1 MSFPGQDS
9 QTLIAPVTAAVT
21 VAKVVKIR
29 QEALPATL
37 FATGLA
43 GIEKAVVN
51 ISQDAGATLTPAF
64 QDGTA
69 VELTA
74 TNNTIAINS
83 PMTIGVT
90 KGGTAVAAGVFLNT
104 GPRA

>member
-1 MSFPGQDS
+1 MAFPGQDS
-9 QTLIAPVTAAVT
+9 QVIIAPVTAVVT
-21 VAKVVKIR
+21 VAKIVKIR

-43 GIEKAVVN
+43 GVEKAVVN
-51 ISQDAGATLTPAF
+51 ISPDGGDSLTPAA
-64 QDGTA
+64 QSGTA

-83 PMTIGVT
+83 PMTIGIT
-90 KGGTAVAAGVFLNT
+90 KTATAGAAGVFLNT

>member
-1 MSFPGQDS
+1 MASPDSFS
-9 QTLIAPVTAAVT
+9 QTLIPAAT
-21 VAKVVKIR
+21 DAETTQKVAKIR

-43 GIEKAVVN
+43 GVEVATVF
-51 ISQDAGATLTPAF
+51 ISPDGGGTFEAMF
-64 QDGTA
+64 QGGTA

-74 TNNTIAINS
+74 TNNIISINS

-90 KGGTAVAAGVFLNT
+90 KDATASAAGVFLNS